1 MKLNTI
7 NVIEY
12 VNDAVIGIQ
21 SFSNDEAGIREA
33 EICFYDVVKEN
44 GDNLLDEEIEGF
56 VDEMYFEQSDYQV
69 FLTPSTP
76 HDATEVEPEEK
87 GDREVAEDFHDAQ
100 EN

>member
-12 VNDAVIGIQ
+12 VNDAVVGIQ
-21 SFSNDEAGIREA
+21 SFSNDEAGVREA

-44 GDNLLDEEIEGF
+44 GDNLLDEEIEEF

-69 FLTPSTP
+69 FLSIS
-76 HDATEVEPEEK
+76 DSFEVEPEEK
-87 GDREVAEDFHDAQ
+87 GNREVAEDFHDAQ